1 MKHSDFLK
9 EQFEKLGIPGVEA
22 RLEQGGFVTESIA
35 ARTWLLEEKAKI
47 AQQKET
53 EERQLT
59 IDAVGHA
66 RNTAIGTWA
75 LAVATIL
82 LAVFTLLIGWSQAQD
97 AKESREQQDKD
108 AMELIRVQVAMEFDK
123 SFDSIEMRNARRR
136 LAKQLLNNHEVTEER
151 VADFF
156 ENVGLYM
163 HKGRIDED
171 TVYNSYAGMVEGYW
185 PALKTYVMESRKK
198 DESPEEYIHFEQLYR
213 EMIERDKMETEMNQ
227 NDIKDFLNQESK
239 LDK

>member
-1 MKHSDFLK
+1 MKHHESLK

-22 RLEQGGFVTESIA
+22 RLEEGKLLAESIE
-35 ARTWLLEEKAKI
+35 ARTWLIEEKAKI
-47 AQQKET
+47 SQRREK

-59 IDAVGHA
+59 IDAVAHA
-66 RNTAIGTWA
+66 RNTARGTWA

-82 LAVFTLLIGWSQAQD
+82 LVLITLVIGWSQAQD
-97 AKESREQQDKD
+97 AKESRAQQDKD
-108 AMELIRVQVAMEFDK
+108 AMELIRVQVALQFDK
-123 SFDSIEMRNARRR
+123 AFDSVEMRNARRR
-136 LAKQLLNNHEVTEER
+136 LAKQLLNNQEVTEDR

-171 TVYNSYAGMVEGYW
+171 TVYNSYSVMIEGYW
-185 PALKTYVMESRKK
+185 PALKTFVMESRKK
-198 DESPEEYIHFEQLYR
+198 GQAPDEYIEFEQLYH
-213 EMIERDKMETEMNQ
+213 EMNKRDKLESEMNQ
-227 NDIKDFLNQESK
+227 NDLKDFLQQERK